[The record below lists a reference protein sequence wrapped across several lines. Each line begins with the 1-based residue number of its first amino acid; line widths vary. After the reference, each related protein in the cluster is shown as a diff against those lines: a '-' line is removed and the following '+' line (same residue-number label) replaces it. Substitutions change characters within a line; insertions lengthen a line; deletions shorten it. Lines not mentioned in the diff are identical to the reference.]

1 MIFTI
6 ASQRTDNFFI
16 IIIAQQSSNKSEIWR
31 YKFFKCKSTSQYVF
45 KAEQV

>member
-16 IIIAQQSSNKSEIWR
+16 ITAQQSSNKNEIWR
-31 YKFFKCKSTSQYVF
+31 YKFFKYKGTSQNVF